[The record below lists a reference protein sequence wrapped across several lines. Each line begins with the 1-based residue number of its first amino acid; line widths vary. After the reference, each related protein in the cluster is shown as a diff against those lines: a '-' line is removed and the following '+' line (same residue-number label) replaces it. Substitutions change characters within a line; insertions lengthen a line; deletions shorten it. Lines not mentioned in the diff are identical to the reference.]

1 MTHFRTSK
9 YLEIMMISRLS
20 YFQMN
25 KIEYCFEVYIQQIT
39 LHEEVSTDSDEKK
52 NPKAFSIN
60 TGC

>member
-1 MTHFRTSK
+1 
-9 YLEIMMISRLS
+9 
-20 YFQMN
+20 MN